1 MNEFRLDFNKHQ
13 SETKGIIEK
22 KDTWIKEDN
31 TKYKRRVEQRCGKPQ
46 KKNQTEI
53 LEIKSP
59 FSQTKN
65 TVEGHSSR
73 LEQMEN
79 RISELK
85 DKIEIK

>member
-1 MNEFRLDFNKHQ
+1 M
-13 SETKGIIEK
+13 EK
-22 KDTWIKEDN
+22 L
-31 TKYKRRVEQRCGKPQ
+31 R

-73 LEQMEN
+73 LEQVEY

-85 DKIEIK
+85 DKIEIKEKTQEILVK